1 MTLNKLGNIHMT
13 WVICYLNIWPESC
26 CLNKAAKHRTLSH
39 ILHEQDTQDLSHIL
53 PEQATQDLSHIL
65 PEQATQDLKSYPT
78 WIRLVCPAVPPYSDT
93 ASEKCLESPRS
104 EFCTHLQIQSIL
116 NQYIKAIIWSVN
128 HWIRCSSVKDHIDDM
143 IYHWFHD
150 GSE

>member
-1 MTLNKLGNIHMT
+1 MTLDKLGNIHMT

-39 ILHEQDTQDLSHIL
+39 ILHEQ
-53 PEQATQDLSHIL
+53 ATQDLSHIL
-65 PEQATQDLKSYPT
+65 PEQDSQDLKSYPT

-93 ASEKCLESPRS
+93 ASEKYLESPRS

-128 HWIRCSSVKDHIDDM
+128 HWIRCNTVKDHNDDM